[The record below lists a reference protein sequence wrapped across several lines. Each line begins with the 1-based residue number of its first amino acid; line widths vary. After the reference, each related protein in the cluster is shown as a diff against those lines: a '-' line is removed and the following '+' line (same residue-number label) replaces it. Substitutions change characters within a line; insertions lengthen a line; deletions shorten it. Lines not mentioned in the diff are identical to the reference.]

1 MMNRKLRAMC
11 APLALALAIS
21 STTPTAAAAS
31 GLGNL
36 SVGSTVISACLVV
49 GSVIAFG
56 TYAAAQV
63 DQTGSITV
71 ICTFGTSY
79 NVGLDAGSGVG
90 ATTAVRKL
98 TGLGGGQ
105 LNYALYRNS
114 GRTNLW
120 GSAIG
125 TDTLAATATGLLQ
138 SLTVYGRIAGGQTP
152 PADIYTDTVTVTLT
166 Y

>member
-1 MMNRKLRAMC
+1 MKNKKFRAMC
-11 APLALALAIS
+11 VPLAFVMALGGAQPAGAAI
-21 STTPTAAAAS
+21 
-31 GLGNL
+31 GQGNVN
-36 SVGSTVISACLVV
+36 VGSTVISACLVV

-56 TYAAAQV
+56 AYASSQV
-63 DQTGSITV
+63 DQSGNITV

-79 NVGLDAGSGVG
+79 NVGLDAGSGTG

-120 GSAIG
+120 GSTVG

-138 SLTVYGRIAGGQTP
+138 THTVYGRIAAGQA
-152 PADIYTDTVTVTLT
+152 PAPDIYTDTVTITLT

>member
-1 MMNRKLRAMC
+1 MKYDKLRGMC
-11 APLALALAIS
+11 LPLALVLAV
-21 STTPTAAAAS
+21 STTPPAVAAS
-31 GLGNL
+31 GVGNL

-56 TYAAAQV
+56 AYGSSQL
-63 DQTGSITV
+63 DQTGNITV

-79 NVGLDAGSGVG
+79 NVGLDAGSGTG

-98 TGLGGGQ
+98 TGLAGGQ

-114 GRTNLW
+114 GRTSLW
-120 GSAIG
+120 GSAVG
-125 TDTLAATATGLLQ
+125 TDTLASTGTGLLQ
-138 SLTVYGRIAGGQTP
+138 THTVYGRIAAGQAP
-152 PADIYTDTVTVTLT
+152 AADIYTDTVTVTLT